1 VSQTPTPCQETWP
14 DHGGQGAALLDR
26 LGLSSV
32 TPTMDVSASLNP
44 LGPPAWLSD
53 WLASAMSE
61 VRHYPDPEHRDA
73 LAALAAS
80 LGIAPPSL
88 VLTNGGAEAIHLVA
102 RAYRRARAL
111 IVEPTFGEYAR
122 ACRLN
127 DIEIERVQLSGDDFR
142 LDVEALSARLA
153 FVDLVFVCRPNNPTG
168 TRLPR
173 CDVEALVAA
182 ARRSDTLVVIDE
194 AFVDF
199 ADDEAPLT
207 DLVEQGEPLV
217 LLRSLTKFYALAGL
231 RLGYLVASPQRC
243 RALQHHQVAWSVNGL
258 AAAVVP
264 ELLADSDFARR
275 TRDWLHS
282 ERAYLTAGL
291 RDLGLTVADSQANF
305 VLFRPPGL
313 ASQANGEALLAYL
326 ARHGCLARHTHTF
339 NGLDGVWIRVALQRR
354 ADNDRLLSWLG
365 EWLGD
370 GLSEW
375 IDDGLGDGLESLP
388 EQGDALS
395 RGEHR

>member
-1 VSQTPTPCQETWP
+1 MTSTHTRHLSDTSASQTPTQGQGSCWP

-44 LGPPAWLSD
+44 LGPPAWLAD
-53 WLASAMSE
+53 WLARAMSE

-73 LAALAAS
+73 VAALAAS
-80 LGIAPPSL
+80 LGIAPLSL
-88 VLTNGGAEAIHLVA
+88 VLTNGGAESIHLVA

-127 DIEIERVQLSGDDFR
+127 DIEIERLQLSGDDFR

-153 FVDLVFVCRPNNPTG
+153 AVDLVFVCRPNNPTG

-173 CDVEALVAA
+173 SEVEALVAA

-264 ELLADSDFARR
+264 ELLADGDFARR

-282 ERAYLTAGL
+282 ERANLTAGL
-291 RDLGLTVADSQANF
+291 RDLGLTVVDSQANF
-305 VLFRPPGL
+305 VLFRPPGQP
-313 ASQANGEALLAYL
+313 SQANGEALLSYL
-326 ARHGCLARHTHTF
+326 ARRGCLARHTHTF
-339 NGLDGVWIRVALQRR
+339 SGLDGAWIRVALQLR
-354 ADNDRLLSWLG
+354 ADNDRLLRWLG
-365 EWLGD
+365 GDWLGT
-370 GLSEW
+370 L
-375 IDDGLGDGLESLP
+375 LQ
-388 EQGDALS
+388 QGDAQS